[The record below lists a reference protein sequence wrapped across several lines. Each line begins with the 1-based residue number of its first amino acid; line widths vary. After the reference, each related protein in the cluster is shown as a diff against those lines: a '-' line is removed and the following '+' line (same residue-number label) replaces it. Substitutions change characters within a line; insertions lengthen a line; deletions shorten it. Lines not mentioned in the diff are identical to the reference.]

1 MGFRHESA
9 AAWWS
14 LLPWPLLLAC
24 ATASPAPTSPE
35 AAPDRQ
41 YPVEAF
47 GAALRATVAAE
58 APTTFTASPRP
69 ELSIPIGA
77 KKPVTCQLHRG
88 TLSLSQYLRGVATL
102 LERYTVTARAASVE
116 TQGARLVL
124 SVELGYAGASGLLG
138 ILRATV
144 ATGSAGSLAC
154 SLVDAET
161 DGRHGAAYSQAM
173 STLLKSA
180 TDFSE
185 QPARFTEVWRGAG
198 AGPGKPV
205 STGVAPSHALL
216 LPRDLPPRPP

>member
-88 TLSLSQYLRGVATL
+88 TLSLSQYLRDRKRHSVSQTL
-102 LERYTVTARAASVE
+102 CSAGFAVS
-116 TQGARLVL
+116 
-124 SVELGYAGASGLLG
+124 LGFAWWRYAGLWSFWP
-138 ILRATV
+138 
-144 ATGSAGSLAC
+144 LA
-154 SLVDAET
+154 LV
-161 DGRHGAAYSQAM
+161 
-173 STLLKSA
+173 
-180 TDFSE
+180 
-185 QPARFTEVWRGAG
+185 
-198 AGPGKPV
+198 
-205 STGVAPSHALL
+205 
-216 LPRDLPPRPP
+216 

>member
-88 TLSLSQYLRGVATL
+88 TLSLSQYLRD
-102 LERYTVTARAASVE
+102 RR
-116 TQGARLVL
+116 
-124 SVELGYAGASGLLG
+124 
-138 ILRATV
+138 
-144 ATGSAGSLAC
+144 SLA
-154 SLVDAET
+154 EWT
-161 DGRHGAAYSQAM
+161 RW
-173 STLLKSA
+173 T
-180 TDFSE
+180 
-185 QPARFTEVWRGAG
+185 
-198 AGPGKPV
+198 GPN
-205 STGVAPSHALL
+205 
-216 LPRDLPPRPP
+216 PR